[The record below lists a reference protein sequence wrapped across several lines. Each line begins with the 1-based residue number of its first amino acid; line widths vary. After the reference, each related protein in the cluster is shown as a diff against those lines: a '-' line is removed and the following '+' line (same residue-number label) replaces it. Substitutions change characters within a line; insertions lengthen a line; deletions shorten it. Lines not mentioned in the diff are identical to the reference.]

1 MRFNFNSIKMFFQL
15 NSIFLLCF
23 LEFSICFS
31 YILYE
36 TEKEIKLISN
46 EENASNSRVI
56 YNASNKIIDFD
67 YDYENKLIFWRD
79 SNAVYIVS
87 SDNYVDYHNFSD
99 NLAQELILKTDYTYR
114 AKLAID
120 WIHNLV
126 YFIDNERLIV
136 VSVYDSLNRYTV
148 IEKQVKE
155 IAINPIDYFIVW
167 NRWDT
172 NKMNASIMKSNYDG
186 SNQTVLIDSDIKEPN
201 ALVIDLE
208 DFRIYWIDRE
218 LYTLSSVDYN
228 GNDRRLIKKS
238 KFHFEFTLDIDVNGN
253 YINWS
258 NAILDAII
266 RIEKYDNRMNFLNV
280 VKENSNIDSFKI
292 ISKFRQ
298 SNNGYQNVC
307 FNTSCILCLP
317 ISLDQFS
324 CPLDDIQN
332 NFKAEYEVILP
343 S

>member
-1 MRFNFNSIKMFFQL
+1 MLFQ
-15 NSIFLLCF
+15 FLLCF
-23 LEFSICFS
+23 LKFSICFS
-31 YILYE
+31 YILYA

-46 EENASNSRVI
+46 EENANNSRVI

-67 YDYENKLIFWRD
+67 YDYENKFILWRD
-79 SNAVYIVS
+79 SNAVQNVS
-87 SDNYVDYHNFSD
+87 SDNYVDYHNFSYS
-99 NLAQELILKTDYTYR
+99 LAQELILKTDYTYR

-136 VSVYDSLNRYTV
+136 VSANDSLNRYTV
-148 IEKQVKE
+148 VEKQVKD
-155 IAINPIDYFIVW
+155 IAINPINYFIIW
-167 NRWDT
+167 SRWDT
-172 NKMNASIMKSNYDG
+172 NKMNASIMKANYDG
-186 SNQTVLIDSDIKEPN
+186 SNQTVLIDFDIKEPN
-201 ALVIDLE
+201 ALVIDLK
-208 DFRIYWIDRE
+208 DSKIYWIDRQ

-238 KFHFEFTLDIDVNGN
+238 KLYFEFTLDIDVNEN
-253 YINWS
+253 YIYWS

-266 RIEKYDNRMNFLNV
+266 RIEKNDNRMNFLSV

-292 ISKFRQ
+292 ISKSRQ
-298 SNNGYQNVC
+298 PNNNNQNVC
-307 FNTSCILCLP
+307 FNRNCILCLP

-332 NFKAEYEVILP
+332 NFKAEYEVNFFSKIF
-343 S
+343 